1 MTVRNVAAGADC
13 STTGVYTHFGG
24 KQGLADAIFVEGFES
39 FETALASAGPT
50 FYDVGLAYRTW
61 ALERPTHYQVMFG
74 SAIPGFVPS
83 DEAMGTAGVSF
94 DHLAAEMGDPTDPE
108 ARQRA
113 FHVWATVHGYV
124 MLEILG
130 MNPPGVGTPEE
141 LYKAGLNQLG
151 PFS

>member
-24 KQGLADAIFVEGFES
+24 KHGLADAIFVEGFES
-39 FETALASAGPT
+39 FEEALSSAGTT
-50 FYDVGLAYRTW
+50 FLEVGLAYRAW

-83 DEAMGTAGVSF
+83 DEAMITAAASF
-94 DHLAAEMGDPTDPE
+94 DHLAASMGDQNDAA
-108 ARQRA
+108 ARQQA

-124 MLEILG
+124 MLEMLG
-130 MNPPGVGTPEE
+130 MNPPGLGTPEE
-141 LYKAGLNQLG
+141 LYTAGLNQLQN
-151 PFS
+151 